1 MTVPRL
7 LPVIVACTLPWTAS
21 RGAGESPSPLHAGWQ
36 DLALVNASDAQRVFA
51 AAQESNP
58 ASREARFGAALTLL
72 QLRSRTPG
80 HVADAAELLEN
91 LRQENPNDDIGIGA
105 AYYLARIQQLH
116 SFTPDRAAAVASY
129 RALIAAHPGHPYAQL
144 AAPKLALLLLY
155 DDVPSAEWEKRVAEI
170 EALIPQLTAPEAARD
185 TRLTLGTA
193 LIRLRHDHA
202 RAYPLFAAC
211 LNADS
216 VTRMPR
222 LNTVLVQ
229 AAESAERLGKRPEA
243 AGYYA
248 EFLRV
253 FPNDSKSDEIRH
265 RLATLPVPKPAEG
278 VRP

>member
-1 MTVPRL
+1 MALPRL
-7 LPVIVACTLPWTAS
+7 LPVIVACALPWIPGRADDDATAV
-21 RGAGESPSPLHAGWQ
+21 RQGWQ
-36 DLALVNASDAQRVFA
+36 QLALVNASEAQRSFA
-51 AAQESNP
+51 AAREADP
-58 ASREARFGAALTLL
+58 ASREARLGAALALL

-80 HVADAAELLEN
+80 HIADATELLEN
-91 LRQENPNDDIGIGA
+91 LRRESPDDDTGIGA
-105 AYYLARIQQLH
+105 AYYLARIPQLH
-116 SFTPDRAAAVASY
+116 RFEPDRAAAVAGY

-155 DDVPSAEWEKRVAEI
+155 DDVPPAEWERRVAEI
-170 EALIPQLTAPEAARD
+170 EALLPQLTSPEAARD

-211 LNADS
+211 LEAGS

-229 AAESAERLGKRPEA
+229 AAESAEKLGHREA
-243 AGYYA
+243 AAGHYA

-253 FPNDSKSDEIRH
+253 FPNDAKSDEIRR
-265 RLATLPVPKPAEG
+265 RLATLPAPPAPTP
-278 VRP
+278 RP